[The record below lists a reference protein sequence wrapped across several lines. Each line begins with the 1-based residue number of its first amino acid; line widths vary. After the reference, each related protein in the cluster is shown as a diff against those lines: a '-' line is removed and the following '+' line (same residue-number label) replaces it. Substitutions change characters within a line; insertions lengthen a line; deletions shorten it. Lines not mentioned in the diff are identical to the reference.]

1 MGMGG
6 DDLLKGA
13 RGADV
18 LMGGDGDDTLK
29 GGGGSDALTGD
40 AGADRFV
47 LSKGADVVS
56 DFNIDQGDQIA
67 IKNGQ
72 FIEFASEDGGVRIT
86 STSGIDINTFLEG
99 VGLDDFLAATPMVY
113 I

>member
-1 MGMGG
+1 MGNRGSDTLNG
-6 DDLLKGA
+6 SKGNDLLI
-13 RGADV
+13 
-18 LMGGDGDDTLK
+18 GGR
-29 GGGGSDALTGD
+29 GSD
-40 AGADRFV
+40 RFI
-47 LSKGADVVS
+47 LSKGMDVVQ
-56 DFNIDQGDQIA
+56 DFSIEQGDQIA

-86 STSGIDINTFLEG
+86 STSGIDTHLES